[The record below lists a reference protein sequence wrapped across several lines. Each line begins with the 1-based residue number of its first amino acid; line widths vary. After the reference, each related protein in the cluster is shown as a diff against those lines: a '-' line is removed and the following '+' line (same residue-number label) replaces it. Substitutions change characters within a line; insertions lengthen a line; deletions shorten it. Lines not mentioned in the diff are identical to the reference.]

1 MAAGKAVSLVSACV
15 LLSTLAGAAGAQEPE
30 EIAPG
35 VRFEAIR
42 DPDGPFEI
50 RVATVELSAASTLD
64 VALARD
70 QLPGFETTSSMA
82 RRHRAVVAINA
93 DYALPSG
100 RPVHP
105 YAEDGRL
112 LQAPVLVESSFAVN
126 RGETASFV
134 GTGRAPALEVAIDQ
148 GRRYPVHRINDGL
161 PNRDELAAYT
171 AEGGDVEP
179 GKGDWCSARLAEN
192 GEPRSRDGDWI
203 EIEYVVRKARCARG
217 LLDPV
222 GDGIVLATSAGATYA
237 PLVSSLDVDEHVT
250 LAWSVGWPDVFDLT
264 GGNPVLVFR
273 GGVAAGVE
281 PPDGITDDAFF
292 QRQPRSGIGV
302 TRDGRVLLVTV
313 DGRKPGYSAGMTL
326 REFAQLFQR
335 LGATEA
341 LNLDGGGSTTMVVGG
356 VVRNRPAES
365 GEERAVASALLVL
378 PGGDRGDRG
387 DAGEQE
393 PPPDAS
399 LKAVWHS
406 IASDPGSTGG
416 LAASLPLDR
425 LPLVPELR
433 EAARV
438 FEDASRRP

>member
-1 MAAGKAVSLVSACV
+1 MAAAKAVSLVSACL
-15 LLSTLAGAAGAQEPE
+15 LLSALAGVAGAQEAG

-50 RVATVELSAASTLD
+50 RVVTVELSAASTLD
-64 VALARD
+64 VALAQD

-93 DYALPSG
+93 DFALPSG

-112 LQAPVLVESSFAVN
+112 LQAPVLIESSFAVN
-126 RGETASFV
+126 RGETTSFV
-134 GTGRAPALEVAIDQ
+134 GTGSTPALEMAVGQ

-161 PNRDELAAYT
+161 GNRDEIAAFT

-179 GKGDWCSARLAEN
+179 GNGDWCSARLAEN
-192 GEPRSRDGDWI
+192 GEPTTRDGGRI
-203 EIEYVVRKARCARG
+203 EIEYVVRKARCAKG

-222 GDGIVLATSAGATYA
+222 GDGIVLAASAGATYA
-237 PLVSSLDVDEHVT
+237 PLVASLDVDERVT

-264 GGNPVLVFR
+264 GGNPVLLFR
-273 GGVAAGVE
+273 GDVAAGVE

-292 QRQPRSGIGV
+292 KRQPRTGIGV
-302 TRDGRVLLVTV
+302 THDGHVLLVTV

-326 REFAQLFQR
+326 REFAELFQR

-341 LNLDGGGSTTMVVGG
+341 LNLDGGGSTTMVVDG
-356 VVRNRPAES
+356 VVRNRPASS
-365 GEERAVASALLVL
+365 GDERAVASALLVL
-378 PGGDRGDRG
+378 PGGDT
-387 DAGEQE
+387 GEQE
-393 PPPDAS
+393 PPAVDPDIS

-416 LAASLPLDR
+416 LAASIPLDR

-433 EAARV
+433 EAARL
-438 FEDASRRP
+438 FEETSRRR